1 MFSGLLPK
9 HLNHNVI
16 YSYRITPIIEE
27 HLSAQGLKRGEID
40 FEPDFC
46 HDRYDLLQNLEFMY
60 SKETLGVKPHEYRCT
75 DEIAIQKFYDSVEWI
90 ENIQKYSVGMPFNGR
105 IQRLKQNK
113 ELAYA
118 RMFQLVK
125 RFAQDTDFAVQY
137 SLVIKDY
144 IDKYAEEV
152 SEDTSTS
159 GPVCYL
165 LHRAVIRTDSSTTKV
180 KIVFAGSAKCGRDEV

>member
-1 MFSGLLPK
+1 
-9 HLNHNVI
+9 
-16 YSYRITPIIEE
+16 
-27 HLSAQGLKRGEID
+27 
-40 FEPDFC
+40 
-46 HDRYDLLQNLEFMY
+46 MY
-60 SKETLGVKPHEYRCT
+60 SKETLGVKPHEYRRT

-90 ENIQKYSVGMPFNGR
+90 ENIKKYSVGMPFNGR

-152 SEDTSTS
+152 S
-159 GPVCYL
+159 
-165 LHRAVIRTDSSTTKV
+165 
-180 KIVFAGSAKCGRDEV
+180 